1 MALGINK
8 GEGDKKTTTTTT
20 TRALDWMKYSFIILY
35 EQKKIKIIFYF
46 CGYITV
52 SN

>member
-8 GEGDKKTTTTTT
+8 GEGDKKTTTT

-35 EQKKIKIIFYF
+35 EQKKNKNNFIFVV
-46 CGYITV
+46 I
-52 SN
+52 

>member
-8 GEGDKKTTTTTT
+8 GEGKKTTTT

-35 EQKKIKIIFYF
+35 EQKKIKNNFIFVV
-46 CGYITV
+46 I
-52 SN
+52 